1 MLNIDLHCHSNIS
14 DGTLKPAAVAARAK
28 AQGVDVWALTDHDEV
43 GGIKEAREAA
53 GDLGLRYVTG
63 VEISV
68 TWAHETVH
76 IVGLNIDENDE
87 TLLAGLATTRGGRA
101 RRAQDMADQLAAVGV
116 PNAFDGALK
125 FVGNPDLISRTHFA
139 RYLVETGI
147 CRDVQDVFR
156 NYLVKGKP
164 GYVPIKW
171 AALKDAVQWIR
182 CAGGMAVVAHPGR
195 YQFTD
200 LELDA
205 MLNEFKQAGGV
216 GIEVVT
222 GSHAPEQ
229 YERFARVAQT
239 YGLLASRGSDFH
251 GPGESRFDLGDL
263 PPLPSTVE
271 PVWRDW
277 DVARA

>member
-14 DGTLKPAAVAARAK
+14 DGTLKPAEVAARAK
-28 AQGVDVWALTDHDEV
+28 AQGVDVWALTDHDEI
-43 GGIKEAREAA
+43 GGIREAREAA
-53 GDLGLRYVTG
+53 GDLGLRHVSG

-68 TWAHETVH
+68 SWAHETVH
-76 IVGLNIDENDE
+76 IVGLNIDETNED
-87 TLLAGLATTRGGRA
+87 LLAGLATTRGGRA
-101 RRAQDMADQLAAVGV
+101 RRAQGMADQLASAGI
-116 PNAFDGALK
+116 PHAFEGALK

-139 RYLVETGI
+139 RHLVETGV

-164 GYVPIKW
+164 GFVPIKW
-171 AALKDAVQWIR
+171 ASLKEAVQWIR
-182 CAGGMAVVAHPGR
+182 GAGGMAIVAHPGR
-195 YQFTD
+195 YKFTD
-200 LELDA
+200 LELDVF
-205 MLNEFKQAGGV
+205 LNEFKQVGGV

-229 YERFARVAQT
+229 YEQYARIAQT

-251 GPGESRFDLGDL
+251 GPGESRFDLGEL
-263 PPLPSTVE
+263 PPLPSSVV
-271 PVWRDW
+271 PVWHDW